1 MATFIGF
8 STDNKQKP
16 PYTLTDLDLVKQDL
30 LNHFL
35 TRKGERVMRP
45 NFGSII
51 HDILME
57 PFDNLTKQD
66 IEDECK
72 EIVEND
78 PRVDLLA
85 TNIENTD
92 HLLKVELYLQ
102 YKVDQSK
109 DVLEMR
115 LEREF
120 ERDGYG
126 QLVQEIKIY
135 SPLKIGK

>member
-51 HDILME
+51 HDVLME

-66 IEDECK
+66 IEDECLN
-72 EIVEND
+72 IVGND
-78 PRVDLLA
+78 PRVDLIS
-85 TNIENTD
+85 TKVENSD
-92 HLLKVELYLQ
+92 HFLKVELYLQ
-102 YKVDQSK
+102 YKVDQSE
-109 DVLEMR
+109 DVLEVR

-120 ERDGYG
+120 NGDT
-126 QLVQEIKIY
+126 
-135 SPLKIGK
+135 